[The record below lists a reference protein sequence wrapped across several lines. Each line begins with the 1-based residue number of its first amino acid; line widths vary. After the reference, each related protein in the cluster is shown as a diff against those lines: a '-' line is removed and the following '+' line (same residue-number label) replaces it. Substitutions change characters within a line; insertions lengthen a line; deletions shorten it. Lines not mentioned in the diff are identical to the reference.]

1 MEHVSAVLLLHSAV
15 LRISTLP
22 IEYTAN
28 LKLWRIILAL
38 AELAPRYTGY
48 TGGNDRE
55 TMKRAIARTKTR
67 IFVIIVSI
75 KLNSNYLTFQLYR
88 YFAISLS
95 YESEFRK
102 GIEKFQSR
110 RSWKKKEEYLH
121 ACPYSDP
128 FTIEIF
134 VAIRRCQQKY
144 IVYRVCSLVLLVT
157 TYSCAVYRVCC

>member
-38 AELAPRYTGY
+38 VELAPRYTGY

-102 GIEKFQSR
+102 GTEKFQSR

-121 ACPYSDP
+121 AC
-128 FTIEIF
+128 FTPLQRSF
-134 VAIRRCQQKY
+134 HDRNIRRNS
-144 IVYRVCSLVLLVT
+144 SLSHVSKNIYCTAFALSC
-157 TYSCAVYRVCC
+157 YS

>member
-1 MEHVSAVLLLHSAV
+1 
-15 LRISTLP
+15 
-22 IEYTAN
+22 
-28 LKLWRIILAL
+28 
-38 AELAPRYTGY
+38 
-48 TGGNDRE
+48 
-55 TMKRAIARTKTR
+55 MKRAIARTKTR
-67 IFVIIVSI
+67 IFIIIVSI

-102 GIEKFQSR
+102 GTEKFQSR
-110 RSWKKKEEYLH
+110 RSKRKRKNIFTL
-121 ACPYSDP
+121 ASRPYSDP

-157 TYSCAVYRVCC
+157 TYSCAVYRVCCQDRESATNRRLRRIEIFARYLIIDSFAL